1 MWGSTGKHW
10 RRRENIRI
18 LDTQGEAGM
27 GKSKSSLGIGGTIL
41 FLLIFLPAL
50 LYAGTVPF
58 KHADH
63 PRLLETGELAG
74 LTDHPSIR
82 IIDLRTSLLDYLKG
96 HLPNAVYLSFEV
108 LRVPRNGV
116 PAQAPDRAYLEKV
129 LGEFLSVSNDMWI
142 ILYSE
147 KSHPNTTYLA
157 SALDFLGHKR
167 VLILNG
173 GWEKWVSERHPTT
186 QEYPALSPK
195 KFFGKVLRETLAEKK
210 WIYDRLNQRGVVIV
224 DARPPKQY
232 AGEEGEEIR
241 RGHIPGARNIF
252 WETTLEGEEARV
264 WKKKEDLEKVFTES
278 GVTKEKEIIVHSRT
292 GRGAS
297 HLYFTLKQVLGFPRV
312 RLFRGSWVEW
322 SADKSMPVKTGMD
335 P

>member
-1 MWGSTGKHW
+1 
-10 RRRENIRI
+10 
-18 LDTQGEAGM
+18 M
-27 GKSKSSLGIGGTIL
+27 GKRKSSLGIRGAVF
-41 FLLIFLPAL
+41 FLLLFLPAL
-50 LYAGTVPF
+50 TDARPVPF
-58 KHADH
+58 KNADR

-82 IIDLRTSLLDYLKG
+82 IIDMRTSLLDYLRG
-96 HLPNAVYLSFEV
+96 HLPNAAYLSFEV

-116 PAQAPDRAYLEKV
+116 PAQAPDRTYLEKV

-147 KSHPNTTYLA
+147 KSNPNATSLA
-157 SALDFLGHKR
+157 WALDFLGHKR

-173 GWEKWVSERHPTT
+173 GWEKWVSEKLPTT
-186 QEYPALSPK
+186 QEYPVLSSK
-195 KFFGKVLRETLAEKK
+195 KFFGKVLRETVADKK
-210 WIYDRLNQRGVVIV
+210 WIFDRLNQRGVVIV
-224 DARPPKQY
+224 DARPSKQY
-232 AGEEGEEIR
+232 TGEEGEEIR
-241 RGHIPGARNIF
+241 RGHIPGAKNIF

-278 GVTKEKEIIVHSRT
+278 GVTKEKEIIVHCRT

-312 RLFRGSWVEW
+312 RLFQGSWVEW